1 MSHQLNQL
9 MDRAET
15 RILAHE
21 IYTGGALTEFIE
33 HECKALT
40 LNFQLAYA
48 EALARGLYRV
58 LGEAYQKALDSI
70 IRMVKEDIMS
80 GLIETPGDF
89 EFYFECS
96 ARNEIP
102 LMPRDKVIVDL
113 RIDTRQAGLYE
124 LLEEAT
130 NAAAAKYMACVR
142 ERCLIS
148 ANQSEP
154 PARGE
159 GIFVC
164 GAGQPTDR
172 SERFRQDS

>member
-33 HECKALT
+33 DECKALT

-70 IRMVKEDIMS
+70 IRMVKEDIMG
-80 GLIETPGDF
+80 GLIETTGDL
-89 EFYFECS
+89 EFYFES
-96 ARNEIP
+96 AAARNEIP
-102 LMPRDKVIVDL
+102 LMPQKKVIVDL
-113 RIDTRQAGLYE
+113 RIDARQAGLY
-124 LLEEAT
+124 
-130 NAAAAKYMACVR
+130 
-142 ERCLIS
+142 
-148 ANQSEP
+148 
-154 PARGE
+154 
-159 GIFVC
+159 
-164 GAGQPTDR
+164 
-172 SERFRQDS
+172 

>member
-21 IYTGGALTEFIE
+21 IYTGGQLTEFLE
-33 HECKALT
+33 NACAASN
-40 LNFQLAYA
+40 LNFRSAYV

-89 EFYFECS
+89 EFYFES
-96 ARNEIP
+96 AARNEIP
-102 LMPRDKVIVDL
+102 LMPRNKVIVDL
-113 RIDTRQAGLYE
+113 RIDARQAGLYE
-124 LLEEAT
+124 LLEKVT
-130 NAAAAKYMACVR
+130 NAAAAKYMPCV
-142 ERCLIS
+142 
-148 ANQSEP
+148 
-154 PARGE
+154 PAQ
-159 GIFVC
+159 V
-164 GAGQPTDR
+164 A
-172 SERFRQDS
+172 